1 MTPAESN
8 TLAQFAETVRHHYGS
23 RVENIALFG
32 SRARGED
39 VPGSDADIV
48 VVLEDGPW
56 RVWDEKKKLVDLEY
70 EMIVDSGIYI
80 QPWPISA
87 SSWQNPDTHRNPAFV
102 RAIKRDAKP
111 LPEHA

>member
-1 MTPAESN
+1 MTPIELNA
-8 TLAQFAETVRHHYGS
+8 LAQFAETVRQYYGC

-32 SRARGED
+32 SRARGDNE
-39 VPGSDADIV
+39 PGSDADIV
-48 VVLEDGPW
+48 VVLDDGPW
-56 RVWDEKKKLVDLEY
+56 RVWDEKKKLVDLAY
-70 EMIVDSGIYI
+70 EVIVDSGIYI

-87 SSWQNPDTHRNPAFV
+87 SAWRNPDVHRNPAFV